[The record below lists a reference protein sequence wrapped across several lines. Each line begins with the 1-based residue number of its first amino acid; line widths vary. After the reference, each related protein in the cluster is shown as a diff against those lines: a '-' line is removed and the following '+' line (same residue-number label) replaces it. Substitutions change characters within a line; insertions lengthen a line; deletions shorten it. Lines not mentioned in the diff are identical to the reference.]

1 VERWAT
7 FDCYGTLI
15 DWNGGIGRELERLF
29 GAARGGEL
37 LHTYHE
43 LEPQI
48 QREDPSRSYRDVMAV
63 ALARLGAPAGEQ
75 DALERSLP
83 EWGPFPEVPAALEE
97 ARSRG
102 WRLAVL
108 SNTDPDL
115 LEASLAR
122 IGVKFELTV
131 AASEIGSYK
140 PASTHWD
147 EFFARSGADRAG
159 HGPCRCQPL
168 PRHRTGFG
176 ARTADDL
183 DQPAR
188 RGGRAPARRRAPQL
202 DRPCRKPRLARAGV
216 NVRAVTPDDF
226 PAIAAFLAEDET
238 HFFGRPARVGVP
250 DVTAWLT
257 GPDLPHDSWLF
268 EEGGGSSHSA
278 GSRNTTT
285 RASRSVSS
293 IASGAAAGSGRRS
306 STAVRSGFGRWAR
319 RESTT

>member
-1 VERWAT
+1 VDRWAT

-83 EWGPFPEVPAALEE
+83 EWDPFPEVPAALEE
-97 ARSRG
+97 ARDRG

-122 IGVKFELTV
+122 IGVEFELTV
-131 AASEIGSYK
+131 AAFEIGSYK
-140 PASTHWD
+140 PAPTHWD
-147 EFFARSGADRAG
+147 EFFARSGADRVSHVHVAASLF
-159 HGPCRCQPL
+159 H
-168 PRHRTGFG
+168 
-176 ARTADDL
+176 DI
-183 DQPAR
+183 
-188 RGGRAPARRRAPQL
+188 APASMLGLRTIWINRLGEEAEPQ
-202 DRPCRKPRLARAGV
+202 
-216 NVRAVTPDDF
+216 PDVELRSLTG
-226 PAIAAFLAEDET
+226 LAES
-238 HFFGRPARVGVP
+238 
-250 DVTAWLT
+250 L
-257 GPDLPHDSWLF
+257 DSLAP
-268 EEGGGSSHSA
+268 S
-278 GSRNTTT
+278 
-285 RASRSVSS
+285 
-293 IASGAAAGSGRRS
+293 
-306 STAVRSGFGRWAR
+306 
-319 RESTT
+319 

>member
-63 ALARLGAPAGEQ
+63 ALARLGASAGEQ

-83 EWGPFPEVPAALEE
+83 DWDPFPDVPAALEE
-97 ARSRG
+97 ARGRG

-115 LEASLAR
+115 LGASIAR
-122 IGVKFELTV
+122 IGVEFELTV

-140 PASTHWD
+140 PAPTHWD
-147 EFFARSGADRAG
+147 EFFARSGADRAS
-159 HGPCRCQPL
+159 HVHVAASL
-168 PRHRTGFG
+168 FH
-176 ARTADDL
+176 DI
-183 DQPAR
+183 
-188 RGGRAPARRRAPQL
+188 APASTLGLRTIWINRLGEEAEPQ
-202 DRPCRKPRLARAGV
+202 
-216 NVRAVTPDDF
+216 
-226 PAIAAFLAEDET
+226 
-238 HFFGRPARVGVP
+238 P
-250 DVTAWLT
+250 DVELRSLT
-257 GPDLPHDSWLF
+257 GLADGLDSL
-268 EEGGGSSHSA
+268 
-278 GSRNTTT
+278 
-285 RASRSVSS
+285 VP
-293 IASGAAAGSGRRS
+293 
-306 STAVRSGFGRWAR
+306 
-319 RESTT
+319 